1 MNVLDGVKKITVET
15 DNESPIAVCIIN
27 LEDGAIE
34 PILPSFGYR
43 VRLTPTDGKDKV
55 VERYD

>member
-1 MNVLDGVKKITVET
+1 MSVFDGIKKITVET
-15 DNESPIAVCIIN
+15 DNENPYAVCTIN

-34 PILPSFGYR
+34 PILPSIGYR